1 MQLGLISNNVKGPQ
15 SYKKWFEYLK
25 NKSGPNDILF
35 LQETHSMKENEIRW
49 NNDFKSE
56 MHYSHRNLIHAV
68 LLVLSLI
75 VQHILL
81 EKSDKFNYRSID
93 RW

>member
-35 LQETHSMKENEIRW
+35 LQETHSMQENEIRW

-56 MHYSHRNLIHAV
+56 MHYSHSKSN
-68 LLVLSLI
+68 SCSI
-75 VQHILL
+75 VSPFFDSTAYTVR
-81 EKSDKFNYRSID
+81 KK
-93 RW
+93 W